1 MSLIFA
7 DFTPE
12 LGWIGT
18 GSFTSTGLSSQTG
31 NRACFKFIRWISF
44 QLHSRFPGGSLTDS
58 GRIPSR
64 TKTVPTGLFMNLSKR
79 SHAPSLAKDPLLS
92 GPAMDPEKDLTA
104 VAECAATCIN
114 KVIPHPI
121 AIFVPDKKTCT
132 YNAGDFPAK
141 HLAQIRNHFESNAH
155 LLTDLLQE
163 SKLLA
168 DPYRFSDGSLAFFL
182 PIAHEGSIEAVLC
195 LYDRS
200 GQDQVLLQQSWSS
213 LEPICHLTGMALS
226 RSRGDAAGLGNQSAV
241 PSAGSPKAMAQLI
254 YGLLR
259 TISHD
264 IRTPMTTVR
273 GFVKMML
280 DGRTGSISDPQREC
294 LQMAFQG
301 VDQLIKIG
309 TSISDASGHIEKIHP
324 EIVDVPALWQTVT
337 EASRPQLIAKSATIE
352 SKIEGD
358 RRSVC
363 GDRQY
368 LTKLFERLLV
378 CAINAVKPQ
387 GKLDVN
393 FRCRNEITLMLTVL
407 GVQGAQPPGDTDQT
421 LASANEIAFLH
432 GGKITVRQG
441 KEGESIFMLVLPGYN
456 E

>member
-18 GSFTSTGLSSQTG
+18 GSFTSTGLFSQTG
-31 NRACFKFIRWISF
+31 NRACFKFIRWLSF

-58 GRIPSR
+58 GRILSR
-64 TKTVPTGLFMNLSKR
+64 TKKVPSGLFMNLSKR
-79 SHAPSLAKDPLLS
+79 SHAPSLAKATLPPE
-92 GPAMDPEKDLTA
+92 PAMDPGGDLTA
-104 VAECAATCIN
+104 VAECAANCIS
-114 KVIPHPI
+114 KVIPHSI
-121 AIFVPDKKTCT
+121 AIFVPDKKTRT
-132 YNAGDFPAK
+132 YNPGDFPAE
-141 HLAQIRNHFESNAH
+141 HLAQIRNHIESNTH
-155 LLTDLLQE
+155 LLTDLIQD
-163 SKLLA
+163 SKRLA

-195 LYDRS
+195 IYDRS
-200 GQDQVLLQQSWSS
+200 GQDQAFLQQQWSS

-226 RSRGDAAGLGNQSAV
+226 RTRGDAAELGNRIAD
-241 PSAGSPKAMAQLI
+241 PSGSPKAMAGLI

-264 IRTPMTTVR
+264 IRTPMTTAR

-309 TSISDASGHIEKIHP
+309 TSISDVSGHIEKIHP
-324 EIVDVPALWQTVT
+324 EIVDVPALWQTVM

-352 SKIEGD
+352 SMIEGD

-368 LTKLFERLLV
+368 LTKLFERLLA
-378 CAINAVKPQ
+378 CAINAVKLQ

-393 FRCRNEITLMLTVL
+393 FRCRSEITVMLTVP
-407 GVQGAQPPGDTDQT
+407 GVQGSQPMRDTDET
-421 LASANEIAFLH
+421 FASANEIAFLH

-441 KEGESIFMLVLPGYN
+441 KDGESIFMLVLPGDN